1 MAREQRSQKRK
12 PAVHTLPLTKRNYQ
26 ILGGALV
33 CIAAGYFA
41 LGQEPWDGFM
51 PLIAAPVLLVLGY
64 CVLVPFGILY
74 RQKGEQQG
82 TSEAV
87 EGGVKPLS

>member
-1 MAREQRSQKRK
+1 MAREQKSQKRK
-12 PAVHTLPLTKRNYQ
+12 TAVHTLPLTKRNYQ

-41 LGQEPWDGFM
+41 LGQEPWDGFL
-51 PLIAAPVLLVLGY
+51 PLIVAPVLLVLGY

-74 RQKGEQQG
+74 RQKGEQPG
-82 TSEAV
+82 TAEPA
-87 EGGVKPLS
+87 EEIKTPA